1 LGRQEADLS
10 NVTLTT
16 VFSKSDPRHLLR
28 SLIPLSVRNAVN
40 DHRVQF
46 PKRTLRFLTEEEK
59 DALAKGNSDEMIR
72 VNKEKYDYSGVR
84 EKDRLMAERWYMATT
99 PYHGENNPELR
110 AAYTQYR
117 ILNVPKMAGYKGGLI
132 IEKATGKSV
141 SPPEWESED
150 EEEEVSEVGEDEVTV
165 AMAAVRVQ

>member
-1 LGRQEADLS
+1 MAE
-10 NVTLTT
+10 N
-16 VFSKSDPRHLLR
+16 
-28 SLIPLSVRNAVN
+28 LILAQVLALISALKTKAELDVVRGAVKA
-40 DHRVQF
+40 HREELK
-46 PKRTLRFLTEEEK
+46 KRDQRPPLRFLTKKEK

-99 PYHGENNPELR
+99 PYHGKNNPELR

-165 AMAAVRVQ
+165 AMAAVRVE